1 MIPDMS
7 KEAEQSV
14 LGALLIDP
22 DGNRGVIDNLT
33 EGHFKIDSHKAITRA
48 IHAVIAKGSVV
59 DMLTVDEYLES
70 TGQSYGCDI
79 AYLNDLCENTAG
91 ISSGKVWSYYM
102 ILCEKMQRRNVIRAA
117 QEAIEAAQTLMDV
130 DEVVEVSQ
138 SALMAIEGD
147 TERDTIEIQ
156 EVVKDAL
163 NAIEERHSRKEGTLL
178 GIPTGLTELDRA
190 TMGYQ
195 SGLIIVAARPGA
207 GKTIFG
213 TTAMLACGKS
223 GKDTLGINLEM
234 ANDQLAERAI
244 SDLSGVPYSQ
254 IRDPKTMTDAGWH
267 DVAMAGSR
275 LISMPIQFMDNMSVT
290 LARVKSVIRTWYRK
304 AKDPGLV
311 VLDYLQLMQLSGLG
325 NKTDQVGEITRA
337 LKMLSREL
345 GIPIMVLSQL
355 SREVEKRTN
364 KRPIPSDLR
373 DSGNIEQDADLILF
387 LYRDELHNPDSQY
400 KGIAEII
407 IGKGRNIELKT
418 IYASAQFHCQRFRD
432 LTPGYQLPEPDHK
445 PYTKRGADL

>member
-22 DGNRGVIDNLT
+22 DGNRNVIENLT

-48 IHAVIAKGSVV
+48 IHGVLAKGSTV
-59 DMLTVDEYLES
+59 DLLTVNEYLDS

-79 AYLNDLCENTAG
+79 GYLSDLCENTTG
-91 ISSGKVWSYYM
+91 ITAGKVWSYYM

-117 QEAIEAAQTLMDV
+117 QEAIEAAQTLLDV

-147 TERDTIEIQ
+147 TERDTVGIQ
-156 EVVKDAL
+156 EVVRDAI
-163 NAIEERHSRKEGTLL
+163 NAIEERHTRKEGTLL
-178 GIPTGLTELDRA
+178 GVPTGLTELDKA

-195 SGLIIVAARPGA
+195 PGLIVVAGRPGM

-213 TTAMLACGKS
+213 MTGMLGSAKHGHDC
-223 GKDTLGINLEM
+223 LGINLEM

-254 IRDPKTMTDAGWH
+254 IRDPKTMLDEYWGDVADAGAFLM
-267 DVAMAGSR
+267 D
-275 LISMPIQFMDNMSVT
+275 MPIQFMDNMVVT
-290 LARVKSVIRTWYRK
+290 LARIKAVIRTWHRK
-304 AKDPGLV
+304 AKKPGLV
-311 VLDYLQLMQLSGLG
+311 MIDYLQLIQLSG
-325 NKTDQVGEITRA
+325 NDSMTNQIGEVTRS
-337 LKMLSREL
+337 LKLLSREL
-345 GIPIMVLSQL
+345 KIPIMLLSQL
-355 SREVEKRTN
+355 NRELESRTN
-364 KRPIPSDLR
+364 KRPMPADLR
-373 DSGNIEQDADLILF
+373 SSGNIEQDADLILF
-387 LYRDELHNPDSQY
+387 LYRDEVYNPDSPH

-432 LTPGYQLPEPDHK
+432 LTPGYVPPEPEQK
-445 PYTKRGADL
+445 SYKKKGADL

>member
-22 DGNRGVIDNLT
+22 DGNRNVIDNLT
-33 EGHFKIDSHKAITRA
+33 EGHFKIDSHKAIVRA
-48 IHAVIAKGSVV
+48 IHGVLAKGSTV

-70 TGQSYGCDI
+70 TGQSYGCDMG
-79 AYLNDLCENTAG
+79 YLSDLCENTAG
-91 ISSGKVWSYYM
+91 ITSGKVWSYYM
-102 ILCEKMQRRNVIRAA
+102 ILCEKMQRRNVVRAA

-147 TERDTIEIQ
+147 TERDTVGIQ
-156 EVVKDAL
+156 EVVKDAI
-163 NAIEERHSRKEGTLL
+163 NAIEERHTRKEGTLL
-178 GIPTGLTELDRA
+178 GVPTGLTELDMA

-195 SGLIIVAARPGA
+195 PGLIVVAGRPGA
-207 GKTIFG
+207 GKTIMG
-213 TTAMLACGKS
+213 LTALLGS
-223 GKDTLGINLEM
+223 GKHGYDCLGINLEM

-244 SDLSGVPYSQ
+244 SDISGVPYSQ
-254 IRDPKTMTDAGWH
+254 IRDPKTMFDENWHQVALAGTQL
-267 DVAMAGSR
+267 M
-275 LISMPIQFMDNMSVT
+275 SMPIQFMDNMSVS
-290 LARVKSVIRTWYRK
+290 LARIKAVIRTWHRK
-304 AKDPGLV
+304 AKNPGLV
-311 VLDYLQLMQLSGLG
+311 MIDYLQLMQLSGAG

-345 GIPIMVLSQL
+345 GVPIMLLSQL
-355 SREVEKRTN
+355 SRNLESRPN

-373 DSGNIEQDADLILF
+373 DSGSIEQDADLILF
-387 LYRDELHNPDSQY
+387 LYRDEVYNPDSPH

-407 IGKGRNIELKT
+407 IG
-418 IYASAQFHCQRFRD
+418 
-432 LTPGYQLPEPDHK
+432 
-445 PYTKRGADL
+445 